1 MVAQFSDGSAAPALG
16 PQLVRSWIGY
26 RRRVEQK
33 LASAGFTDRRLPD
46 GMILRLC
53 VANEGLTVSRIG
65 REMQI
70 SRQGASK
77 VVADL
82 CERGFLSL
90 EKSPGDGRE
99 KIVRPTSDAIAFLQA
114 FHKARREVDEE
125 IREHLGGDAVQA
137 LAALTELLAEPAGE
151 WRAGDIWREV
161 RARSSLLDLGDQ

>member
-1 MVAQFSDGSAAPALG
+1 MVAHFSEGSGTPTLG

-26 RRRVEQK
+26 RRRVERK
-33 LASAGFTDRRLPD
+33 LASSGFTDRPLPD

-77 VVADL
+77 LVADL

-114 FHKARREVDEE
+114 FHEARRAVDEE
-125 IREHLGGDAVQA
+125 IREHLGDEAVRA
-137 LAALTELLAEPAGE
+137 LASLTELLAEPSGP
-151 WRAGDIWREV
+151 WRSGDIWREV